1 MNFAGPPASPRYQL
15 DSFDHQILKILSH
28 DARLSNRKIAVAL
41 GVTEGTIRG
50 RLKRLQEENYLRFT
64 AVTGPSYMGNPW
76 LVFIGVTAEQARVR
90 EVAQRVADMP
100 GIRSVIITLGRF
112 NILVVGMYSELHE
125 ILAVA
130 NNAILALPGV
140 RHVETSISVKQLKYD
155 SRLARITRPF
165 IPVDEDDED

>member
-1 MNFAGPPASPRYQL
+1 MSNTTVTRYQL
-15 DSFDHQILKILSH
+15 DNFDHQILEVLAG
-28 DARLSNRKIAVAL
+28 DARLSNRKIAQAL

-64 AVTGPSYMGNPW
+64 AITALSYLGNPL
-76 LVFIGVTAEQARVR
+76 LVFIGVTAEQGRVK
-90 EVAQRVADMP
+90 EVAQAIAEMG

-112 NILVVGMYSELHE
+112 NIHVVGMYSTLDEVLN
-125 ILAVA
+125 VA

-155 SRLARITRPF
+155 SRLAKITRPF
-165 IPVDEDDED
+165 VPVEDDE

>member
-1 MNFAGPPASPRYQL
+1 MTRYQL
-15 DSFDHQILKILSH
+15 DEFDHQILEVLSG
-28 DARLSNRKIAVAL
+28 DARLSNRKIAQAL

-64 AVTGPSYMGNPW
+64 AITALSYLGNP
-76 LVFIGVTAEQARVR
+76 LLIFIGVTAEQSRVK
-90 EVAQRVADMP
+90 EVAQAIAEMD

-112 NILVVGMYSELHE
+112 NVHVVGMYGTLDEVLN
-125 ILAVA
+125 IA

-155 SRLARITRPF
+155 SRLAKITRPF
-165 IPVDEDDED
+165 IPVDDDEE

>member
-1 MNFAGPPASPRYQL
+1 
-15 DSFDHQILKILSH
+15 
-28 DARLSNRKIAVAL
+28 
-41 GVTEGTIRG
+41 
-50 RLKRLQEENYLRFT
+50 
-64 AVTGPSYMGNPW
+64 MGNPW

-90 EVAQRVADMP
+90 EVAQRVAEMA

-112 NILVVGMYSELHE
+112 NILVVGLYRELHE

>member
-1 MNFAGPPASPRYQL
+1 MSSTAVTRYQL
-15 DSFDHQILKILSH
+15 DGFDHQILEVLAG
-28 DARLSNRKIAVAL
+28 DARLSNRKIAQVL

-64 AVTGPSYMGNPW
+64 AITALSYLGNPL
-76 LVFIGVTAEQARVR
+76 LVFIGVTAEQGRVK
-90 EVAQRVADMP
+90 EVAQSIAEMG

-112 NILVVGMYSELHE
+112 NIHVVGMYGTLDEVLN
-125 ILAVA
+125 VA

-155 SRLARITRPF
+155 SRLAKITRPF
-165 IPVDEDDED
+165 VPVDDDE

>member
-1 MNFAGPPASPRYQL
+1 MSSAGVTRYQL
-15 DSFDHQILKILSH
+15 DSFDHQILEVLAG
-28 DARLSNRKIAVAL
+28 DARLSNRKIAQAL

-64 AVTGPSYMGNPW
+64 AITALSYLGNPL
-76 LVFIGVTAEQARVR
+76 LVFIGVTAEQGRVK
-90 EVAQRVADMP
+90 EIAQAIAEMG

-112 NILVVGMYSELHE
+112 NIHVVGMYGTLDEVLN
-125 ILAVA
+125 VA

-155 SRLARITRPF
+155 SRLAKITRPF
-165 IPVDEDDED
+165 VPVDDDE

>member
-1 MNFAGPPASPRYQL
+1 MSNTSVTRYQL
-15 DSFDHQILKILSH
+15 DNFDHQILEVLAS
-28 DARLSNRKIAVAL
+28 DARLSNRKIAQAL

-64 AVTGPSYMGNPW
+64 AITALSYLGNPL
-76 LVFIGVTAEQARVR
+76 LVFIGVTAEQGRVK
-90 EVAQRVADMP
+90 EVAQAIAEMG

-112 NILVVGMYSELHE
+112 NIHVVGMYGTLDEVLN
-125 ILAVA
+125 VA

-155 SRLARITRPF
+155 SRLAKITRPF
-165 IPVDEDDED
+165 VPVEDDE

>member
-1 MNFAGPPASPRYQL
+1 MSSAAVTRYQL
-15 DSFDHQILKILSH
+15 DSFDHQILEVLAG
-28 DARLSNRKIAVAL
+28 DARLSNRKIAQAL

-64 AVTGPSYMGNPW
+64 AITALSYLGNP
-76 LVFIGVTAEQARVR
+76 LLIFIGVTAEQGRVK
-90 EVAQRVADMP
+90 EVAQAIAEMG

-112 NILVVGMYSELHE
+112 NIHVVGMYGTLDEVLN
-125 ILAVA
+125 VA

-155 SRLARITRPF
+155 SRLAKITRPF
-165 IPVDEDDED
+165 VPVDDDE

>member
-1 MNFAGPPASPRYQL
+1 MSSTAATRYQL
-15 DSFDHQILKILSH
+15 DSFDHQILEVLAG
-28 DARLSNRKIAVAL
+28 DARLSNRKIAQAL

-64 AVTGPSYMGNPW
+64 AITALSYLGNPL
-76 LVFIGVTAEQARVR
+76 LVFIGVTAEQGRVK
-90 EVAQRVADMP
+90 EVAQAIAEMV

-112 NILVVGMYSELHE
+112 NIHVVGMYGTLDEVLN
-125 ILAVA
+125 VA

-155 SRLARITRPF
+155 SRLAKITRPF
-165 IPVDEDDED
+165 VPVDDA

>member
-1 MNFAGPPASPRYQL
+1 MSSTAATRYQL
-15 DSFDHQILKILSH
+15 DSFDHQILEVLAG
-28 DARLSNRKIAVAL
+28 DARLSNRKIAQAL

-64 AVTGPSYMGNPW
+64 AITALSYLGNPL
-76 LVFIGVTAEQARVR
+76 LVFIGVTAEQGRVR
-90 EVAQRVADMP
+90 EVAQAIAAMG

-112 NILVVGMYSELHE
+112 NIHVVGMYGTLDEVLN
-125 ILAVA
+125 VA

-155 SRLARITRPF
+155 SRLAKITRPF
-165 IPVDEDDED
+165 VPVDDDE

>member
-1 MNFAGPPASPRYQL
+1 MTRYQL
-15 DSFDHQILKILSH
+15 DAFDHQILEVLAG
-28 DARLSNRKIAVAL
+28 DARLSNRKIAQAL

-64 AVTGPSYMGNPW
+64 AITALSYLGNPL
-76 LVFIGVTAEQARVR
+76 LVFIGVTAEQSRVK
-90 EVAQRVADMP
+90 EVAQAIAEMG

-112 NILVVGMYSELHE
+112 NVHVVAMYSSLEEVLN
-125 ILAVA
+125 IA

-155 SRLARITRPF
+155 SRLAKITRPF
-165 IPVDEDDED
+165 VPVDDDE

>member
-1 MNFAGPPASPRYQL
+1 MSSTAVTRYQL
-15 DSFDHQILKILSH
+15 DSFDHQILEVLAG
-28 DARLSNRKIAVAL
+28 DARLSNRKIAQAL

-64 AVTGPSYMGNPW
+64 AITALSYLGNPL
-76 LVFIGVTAEQARVR
+76 LVFIGVTAEQGRVK
-90 EVAQRVADMP
+90 EIAQAIAEMG

-112 NILVVGMYSELHE
+112 NIHVVGMYGTLDEVLN
-125 ILAVA
+125 VA

-155 SRLARITRPF
+155 SRLAKITRPF
-165 IPVDEDDED
+165 VPVDEDE

>member
-1 MNFAGPPASPRYQL
+1 VLGR
-15 DSFDHQILKILSH
+15 
-28 DARLSNRKIAVAL
+28 DARLSNRKIAQTL

-64 AVTGPSYMGNPW
+64 AIVAPSYLGSPLM
-76 LVFIGVTAEQARVR
+76 VFIGVTAEQGRVKDVARAIA
-90 EVAQRVADMP
+90 EMD

-112 NILVVGMYSELHE
+112 NLHVVGMYSGLEDVLN
-125 ILAVA
+125 VA

-155 SRLARITRPF
+155 SRLAKITRPF
-165 IPVDEDDED
+165 VPVEDDEE

>member
-1 MNFAGPPASPRYQL
+1 MSNTTVTRYQL
-15 DSFDHQILKILSH
+15 DNFDHQILEILAG
-28 DARLSNRKIAVAL
+28 DARLSNRKIAQAL

-64 AVTGPSYMGNPW
+64 AITALSYLGNPL
-76 LVFIGVTAEQARVR
+76 LVFIGVTAEQARVK
-90 EVAQRVADMP
+90 EVAQAIAEMG

-112 NILVVGMYSELHE
+112 NIHVVGMYSTLDEVLN
-125 ILAVA
+125 VA

-155 SRLARITRPF
+155 SRLAKITRPF
-165 IPVDEDDED
+165 VPVEDDE

>member
-1 MNFAGPPASPRYQL
+1 MTATGNARYQL
-15 DSFDHQILKILSH
+15 DSFDHQILEILAH
-28 DARLSNRKIAVAL
+28 DARLSNRKIAQTL

-64 AVTGPSYMGNPW
+64 AIVAPSYLGSPLM
-76 LVFIGVTAEQARVR
+76 VFIGVTAEQGRVR
-90 EVAQRVADMP
+90 EVARAIAEMG

-112 NILVVGMYSELHE
+112 NILVVGMYGSLEDVLD
-125 ILAVA
+125 VA

-155 SRLARITRPF
+155 SRLAKITRPF
-165 IPVDEDDED
+165 VPVEDDE

>member
-1 MNFAGPPASPRYQL
+1 MSNTVMTRYQL
-15 DSFDHQILKILSH
+15 DNFDHQILEVLAD
-28 DARLSNRKIAVAL
+28 DARLSNRKIAQAL

-64 AVTGPSYMGNPW
+64 AITALSYLGNP
-76 LVFIGVTAEQARVR
+76 LLIFIGVTAEQGRVK
-90 EVAQRVADMP
+90 EVAQAIAEMG

-112 NILVVGMYSELHE
+112 NIHVVGMYGTLDEVLN
-125 ILAVA
+125 VA

-155 SRLARITRPF
+155 SRLAKITRPF
-165 IPVDEDDED
+165 VPVEDDE

>member
-1 MNFAGPPASPRYQL
+1 MTKYQL
-15 DSFDHQILKILSH
+15 DAFDHQILKVLAG
-28 DARLSNRKIAVAL
+28 DARLSNRKIAQAL

-64 AVTGPSYMGNPW
+64 AITALSYLGNPL
-76 LVFIGVTAEQARVR
+76 LVFIGVTAEQGRVK
-90 EVAQRVADMP
+90 EVAQAVAEMD

-112 NILVVGMYSELHE
+112 NLLVVGMYGTLQEVMD
-125 ILAVA
+125 VA

-155 SRLARITRPF
+155 TRLAKITRPF
-165 IPVDEDDED
+165 VPVDDDE

>member
-1 MNFAGPPASPRYQL
+1 MSNTTVTRYQL
-15 DSFDHQILKILSH
+15 DNFDHQILEVLAD
-28 DARLSNRKIAVAL
+28 DARLSNRKIAQAL

-64 AVTGPSYMGNPW
+64 AITALSYLGNP
-76 LVFIGVTAEQARVR
+76 LLIFIGVTAEQARVK
-90 EVAQRVADMP
+90 EVAQAIAEMG

-112 NILVVGMYSELHE
+112 NIHVVGMYGTLDEVLN
-125 ILAVA
+125 VA

-155 SRLARITRPF
+155 SRLAKITRPF
-165 IPVDEDDED
+165 VPVEDDE

>member
-1 MNFAGPPASPRYQL
+1 VTTTGAARYQL
-15 DSFDHQILKILSH
+15 DSFDHQILEVLAG
-28 DARLSNRKIAVAL
+28 DARLSNRKIAQTL

-64 AVTGPSYMGNPW
+64 AIVAPSYLGSPL

-90 EVAQRVADMP
+90 EVARLVAEMD

-112 NILVVGMYSELHE
+112 NIHVVGMYSSLEEVLN
-125 ILAVA
+125 VA

-155 SRLARITRPF
+155 SRLAKITRPF
-165 IPVDEDDED
+165 IPVEDDDE

>member
-1 MNFAGPPASPRYQL
+1 MTKYQL
-15 DSFDHQILKILSH
+15 DAFDHQILKVLAG
-28 DARLSNRKIAVAL
+28 DARLSNRKIAQAL

-64 AVTGPSYMGNPW
+64 AITALSYLGNPL
-76 LVFIGVTAEQARVR
+76 LVFIGVTAEQGRVK
-90 EVAQRVADMP
+90 EVAQAVAEMD

-112 NILVVGMYSELHE
+112 NLLVVGMYGTLQEVMD
-125 ILAVA
+125 VA

-155 SRLARITRPF
+155 TRLAKITHPF
-165 IPVDEDDED
+165 VPVDDDE

>member
-1 MNFAGPPASPRYQL
+1 MSNTAVTRYQL
-15 DSFDHQILKILSH
+15 DSFDHQILEVLAG
-28 DARLSNRKIAVAL
+28 DARLSNRKIAQAL

-64 AVTGPSYMGNPW
+64 AITALSYLGNPL
-76 LVFIGVTAEQARVR
+76 LVFIGVTAEQGRVK
-90 EVAQRVADMP
+90 EVAQAIAEMG

-112 NILVVGMYSELHE
+112 NIHVVGMYGTLDEVLN
-125 ILAVA
+125 VA

-155 SRLARITRPF
+155 SRLAKITRPF
-165 IPVDEDDED
+165 VPVDDDE

>member
-1 MNFAGPPASPRYQL
+1 MSSTAATRYQL
-15 DSFDHQILKILSH
+15 DSFDHQILEVLAG
-28 DARLSNRKIAVAL
+28 DARLSNRKIAQAL

-64 AVTGPSYMGNPW
+64 AITALSYLGNPL
-76 LVFIGVTAEQARVR
+76 LVFIGVTAEQGRVK
-90 EVAQRVADMP
+90 EVAQAIAEMV

-112 NILVVGMYSELHE
+112 NIHVVGMYGTLDEVLN
-125 ILAVA
+125 VA

-155 SRLARITRPF
+155 SRLAKITRPF
-165 IPVDEDDED
+165 VPVDDE